1 VKLYTAPKCAKWGLL
16 RWLYDGGFNPLIDI
30 FTHTS
35 ADMVDIH
42 AEVLLEILGCDND
55 YLRIQVT
62 LFIKE
67 LIVSLHPDWP
77 GRVQEQ
83 SLNIVLSQ

>member
-1 VKLYTAPKCAKWGLL
+1 VKLYTAPKCVKWGLL

-30 FTHTS
+30 
-35 ADMVDIH
+35 H

-55 YLRIQVT
+55 YLHIQVT

-67 LIVSLHPDWP
+67 LIVFLDY
-77 GRVQEQ
+77 
-83 SLNIVLSQ
+83 